1 MRPQLLQQGLFA
13 LSAGFVAPMNGL
25 SLASHT
31 VPSEG
36 SSPVCIYFRT
46 CRAMHRL
53 VELIMQWP
61 SEFDAKT
68 TEPGQREAMA
78 WALYVASVSGYLVVR
93 RMGFR
98 EKLTFEAV

>member
-1 MRPQLLQQGLFA
+1 
-13 LSAGFVAPMNGL
+13 MNGL
-25 SLASHT
+25 SLALHT

-46 CRAMHRL
+46 CRAMPRL